1 MARKTKTASA
11 ALKDLP
17 TDMSVVKQMKLSD
30 VYGDLV
36 IYRDLEPL
44 DKRIKG
50 LRKAA
55 GKMGVMGDA
64 IPRKHDEDYAVA
76 TIWFIEEAQQLREV
90 SKNIKELLVVG
101 DSAYND
107 GHAFRNVCEVGRWS
121 GSCFIGAESFG
132 EKPKG
137 KLDAETNIYESNR
150 WGALATWAAWLVE
163 QEYRLNEET
172 AVIVDIDKTLI
183 GARGRNDQMID
194 QARLAGIYR
203 TLDSVLGNR
212 FDKAAFE
219 RQFAELSEP
228 KYNHITEDN
237 LDYLVYACLVIN
249 ATLIQFDELV
259 GQVGGGSIDNFPQF
273 ARWVNSRL
281 INGAS
286 VGEKLRQV
294 HESVM
299 TGLHVGDPTPFK
311 RLREQEFMSTVG
323 LMGNFV
329 MSPDVADLLDEEIVI
344 TNEVVQ
350 FSRWLQKRGCLLLC
364 MSDKPSESACPEPQV
379 MRDMIPLHH
388 IKSYC
393 IGTDI
398 DPILQSL

>member
-1 MARKTKTASA
+1 MARKAKTASA

-17 TDMSVVKQMKLSD
+17 TEMSVMGQIKLSD
-30 VYGDLV
+30 VYDDLV
-36 IYRDLEPL
+36 IYRNLEPL

-50 LRKAA
+50 LRRAA
-55 GKMGVMGDA
+55 GRMGVMNDS
-64 IPRKHDEDYAVA
+64 IPRKHDEDYAAA
-76 TIWFIEEAQQLREV
+76 TVWFIEEAQQLREV
-90 SKNIKELLVVG
+90 PKNIKELLVIG

-107 GHAFRNVCEVGRWS
+107 GHAFKNVRELSRWD
-121 GSCFIGAESFG
+121 GSCFIGAEAFG
-132 EKPKG
+132 DKPQG
-137 KLDAETNIYESNR
+137 KLDEETNIYVANR
-150 WGALATWAAWLVE
+150 WGALATWASWLVE

-172 AVIVDIDKTLI
+172 AVIIDIDKTLF
-183 GARGRNDQMID
+183 GARGRNDHMID
-194 QARLAGIYR
+194 QARLQGIYR

-219 RQFAELSEP
+219 RQYSELSEA

-259 GQVGGGSIDNFPQF
+259 GQVESGSIDNFPQF
-273 ARWVNSRL
+273 VRWVNSRM

-286 VGEKLRQV
+286 AGEKLRQV

-311 RLREQEFMSTVG
+311 RLREQEFISTAA
-323 LMGNFV
+323 LMGNAAKSSEV
-329 MSPDVADLLDEEIVI
+329 GDLLEDEIVI
-344 TNEVVQ
+344 TNEVIQ
-350 FSRWLQKRGCLLLC
+350 ISRWFKKRGCLLLC

-379 MRDMIPLHH
+379 MRDMIPLHR
-388 IKSYC
+388 IKSNLV
-393 IGTDI
+393 GTDI
-398 DPILQSL
+398 EPILKAL